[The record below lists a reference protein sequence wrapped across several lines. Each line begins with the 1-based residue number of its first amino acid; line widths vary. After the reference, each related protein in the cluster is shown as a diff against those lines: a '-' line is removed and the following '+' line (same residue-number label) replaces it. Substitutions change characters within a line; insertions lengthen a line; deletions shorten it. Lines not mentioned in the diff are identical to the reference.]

1 MNSSARI
8 EIDLMLRLQ
17 QMPCTPKE
25 LRETCPYTPNQILW
39 VLNNLRA
46 DGLVQRIPWTFLLMV
61 VDL

>member
-1 MNSSARI
+1 MNSARI
-8 EIDLMLRLQ
+8 EIELMLRLQ
-17 QMPCTPKE
+17 EMPCTPKE

-46 DGLVQRIPWTFLLMV
+46 DGLVERVRGTHLMKV